1 MRRGDEL
8 LVIAE
13 DELQANNML
22 TRQELKRHSFSGGEL
37 AAELAAELTDELS
50 AGATKVAGRLRSMSL
65 RSPKRSPKKK
75 AHKPSTPTTSAKPI
89 AAAAIDRT
97 LSIDRRSSRAL
108 LEQLPTIAS
117 PPRTAEKR
125 RGSAGGSQQTR
136 VSFQEAVTVE
146 GKGTPGVTNG
156 DLAAASPELRSSSS
170 GEIGPPGTPEEA
182 TTTRT
187 TRPGMAAPMT
197 AGSPSTKEATT
208 PTRAARAAQAAR
220 SPQTPEA
227 MLEEAETA
235 AVAMQKMVRGQSW
248 RRNQVEHQQMQK
260 AADNVQ
266 TVLRDSPSG
275 ASAAGEE
282 ALQGSV
288 TKLVGSIFGTVRSQL
303 ESEAARKQRENAIG
317 GQETLAELSAALR
330 SKQLRLQF
338 MAVVYVQQMA
348 RAWLARHRKA
358 KEEALAEASWDAEES
373 RDAGFQ
379 PRRDA
384 TGLTPA
390 QSAALR
396 KALRSVTHRPRI
408 VTVVGW
414 QHNFGRVLRALD
426 QRLPKGS
433 IIFILSKLH
442 VWERRRDLAT
452 SGMAELGGAL
462 EVEPF

>member
-75 AHKPSTPTTSAKPI
+75 AHKPSTPTASAKPA

-146 GKGTPGVTNG
+146 GKGTPGGTNG
-156 DLAAASPELRSSSS
+156 NLATASSELRSASS

-182 TTTRT
+182 TTART
-187 TRPGMAAPMT
+187 ARPVTAAPMT
-197 AGSPSTKEATT
+197 TGSPSTKEATT

-235 AVAMQKMVRGQSW
+235 ATAMQKMVRGQSS
-248 RRNQVEHQQMQK
+248 RRNQVEHQQKQK
-260 AADNVQ
+260 AAETVQ
-266 TVLRDSPSG
+266 TVLRDSPGG
-275 ASAAGEE
+275 ASEAGEE

-303 ESEAARKQRENAIG
+303 ESEAARKQHENAIG

-358 KEEALAEASWDAEES
+358 KEEAGESWDAEES

-396 KALRSVTHRPRI
+396 KALRSVSHRPRI
-408 VTVVGW
+408 VAVVGW

-462 EVEPF
+462 EVKPF

>member
-75 AHKPSTPTTSAKPI
+75 AHKPSTPTASAKPT

-182 TTTRT
+182 TTART
-187 TRPGMAAPMT
+187 ARPAT

-235 AVAMQKMVRGQSW
+235 ATAMQKMVRGQSS
-248 RRNQVEHQQMQK
+248 RRNQVEHQEKQK

-266 TVLRDSPSG
+266 TVLRDSPGG

-303 ESEAARKQRENAIG
+303 ESEAARKQHENAIG

-408 VTVVGW
+408 VAVVGW

>member
-75 AHKPSTPTTSAKPI
+75 AHKPSTPTASAKPA

-146 GKGTPGVTNG
+146 GKGAPGVTNG

-187 TRPGMAAPMT
+187 ARPGMAAPMT

-235 AVAMQKMVRGQSW
+235 ATAMQKMVRGQSS
-248 RRNQVEHQQMQK
+248 RRNQVEHQEKQK

-266 TVLRDSPSG
+266 TVLRDSPGG

-396 KALRSVTHRPRI
+396 KALRSVSHRPRI
-408 VTVVGW
+408 VAVVGW